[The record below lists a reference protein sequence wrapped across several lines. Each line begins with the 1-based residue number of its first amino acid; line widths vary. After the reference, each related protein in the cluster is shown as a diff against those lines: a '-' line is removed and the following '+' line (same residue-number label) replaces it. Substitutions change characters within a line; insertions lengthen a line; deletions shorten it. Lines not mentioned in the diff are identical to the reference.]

1 MTLKQLSRTHAS
13 FLREFNKAV
22 IQRRANIKKF
32 MAGQMA
38 MRRKSKNPNRSNT
51 PSAIKAKK
59 GMHDLIY
66 RSIMNKPSTKGCGRW
81 VKDKRNGG
89 WMRLGTNGSKTTR
102 RRCSHL

>member
-1 MTLKQLSRTHAS
+1 MTLKQLSKTHAS

-51 PSAIKAKK
+51 PSAIKATSSLSPPF
-59 GMHDLIY
+59 H
-66 RSIMNKPSTKGCGRW
+66 STSW
-81 VKDKRNGG
+81 LLQVN
-89 WMRLGTNGSKTTR
+89 T
-102 RRCSHL
+102 HLYPDTQF